1 MDRTCNAPD
10 PLRRSLVTIVLLALA
25 WLVSACGGAVGG
37 GTAPASTSVTR
48 SISASAGGTVDGP
61 GGSQLVIPPGALAA
75 DTDITIAIDDR
86 GLPALPAG
94 AALAAPMLS
103 ITPHDLVFARPVTL
117 SVPVPADAGAGP
129 FTLLK
134 TNTGQQGWRTLVA
147 SNDGSRL
154 VAAIT
159 GLSGFFIDP
168 IGFPTAVAVFP
179 RGFVWQEGGFV
190 ILRADAAWGSRPGHY
205 VTYQWWRNGSALGG
219 ETNDTLLIDPVGM
232 ADDGARFHVTVQ
244 QWGPIGSSGP
254 GQPPVMG
261 RWGTE
266 VASEP
271 LSLQVRPSV
280 PVFIGAPADL
290 AVTAGQPARF
300 SAASTSSTPQTQTWR
315 RCDDPTRSGT
325 ACPVDCRS
333 APWTEVAGATGPV
346 LQIGTATLADDGARF
361 ALQAANRGGASCSPS
376 AQLTVTPAP
385 VPPAILGMSSPGP
398 LFAGQSG
405 SFTVNA
411 AGSDLSFRWET
422 QPSGSSVF
430 TPVQPPVDAATYT
443 VSNVGAADNGT
454 LVRVVV
460 SNSLGSVELDP
471 PAVLQVRAGAA
482 LAPVRLGTSTNASL
496 ALTADGRLMAWGSN
510 GNGLGGTNAGGDLLT
525 PAAIPGLT
533 GVARFDGGELHGL
546 ALSGR
551 GELLAWGGGA
561 GARLGT
567 SAAGFE
573 PRPIPGFGPGSA
585 RGPAS
590 AAAAGGSFS
599 IVATADGRVWGWG
612 WNDDGNLGNGSTV
625 PAFDMPVE
633 LTGLAGIVRVAAS
646 REAAAALDRQG
657 RLWVWGVAGGHL
669 GQDQAYLLPTPVPL
683 PGPAVDVSL
692 GRGFGMA
699 LLGDGRVV
707 AWGRNDLGQLGAGD
721 LEPRHAPA
729 VVPLPDVAVGISVG
743 DSHVAV
749 LLADGRVMTW
759 GAGGDGQLGGVSMAR
774 RTEPGLV
781 EGLPPIRAIAAGN
794 LHTLALDAQGQV
806 WAWGRNRNGQLGD
819 GTTLGSL
826 RPRLV
831 PGLNLN

>member
-1 MDRTCNAPD
+1 M
-10 PLRRSLVTIVLLALA
+10 LA
-25 WLVSACGGAVGG
+25 WLVAACGGSGG
-37 GTAPASTSVTR
+37 GGAAPAPAPTSVTR
-48 SISASAGGTVDGP
+48 TVSAAAGGTVDGP
-61 GGSQLVIPPGALAA
+61 GGTQLVIPPGALAA
-75 DTDITIAIDDR
+75 DTDITIAVDDR
-86 GLPALPAG
+86 GLPAVPAG
-94 AALAAPMLS
+94 ASLASPMLS

-134 TNTGQQGWRTLVA
+134 TNAGQQGWRTLAA
-147 SNDGSRL
+147 SNDGARL
-154 VAAIT
+154 VAAISE
-159 GLSGFFIDP
+159 LSGFFIDP
-168 IGFPTAVAVFP
+168 AGFPIAVAVFP
-179 RGFVWQEGGFV
+179 RSFVWQEGGFV
-190 ILRADAAWGSRPGHY
+190 LLRADAAWGSRPGHY

-232 ADDGARFHVTVQ
+232 ADDGALFHVTVQ
-244 QWGPIGSSGP
+244 QWGPIGSTGA

-261 RWGTE
+261 RWGVE

-271 LSLQVRPSV
+271 LSLRVRPAV

-290 AVTAGQPARF
+290 AVTAGQSARF
-300 SAASTSSTPQTQTWR
+300 SAASRSSTPQTLTWR
-315 RCDDPTRSGT
+315 RCEDPTRSGT
-325 ACPVDCRS
+325 ACPADCS
-333 APWTEVAGATGPV
+333 AAPWVTVAGATAAV
-346 LQIGTATLADDGARF
+346 LQIGAATLADDGARF
-361 ALQAANRGGASCSPS
+361 ALQAANRGGASCSRS

-385 VPPAILGMSSPGP
+385 VAPAILGLSAPGP

-411 AGSDLSFRWET
+411 TGSDLGYRWET
-422 QPSGSSVF
+422 QPSGSNAF
-430 TPVQPPVDAATYT
+430 APVQPPVDAATYT
-443 VSNVGAADNGT
+443 VSNVSAADNGT

-460 SNSLGSVELDP
+460 SNGLGSVVLDP

-482 LAPVRLGTSTNASL
+482 LAPVRLGTSTHASL

-510 GNGLGGTNAGGDLLT
+510 GNGLGGTNDGGDLLT
-525 PAAIPGLT
+525 PVAIPGLT

-546 ALSGR
+546 ALAGS
-551 GELLAWGGGA
+551 GELLAWGSGA
-561 GARLGT
+561 GAQLGT
-567 SAAGFE
+567 PVAGFE
-573 PRPIPGFGPGSA
+573 TRPVPGFGPGSA
-585 RGPAS
+585 RGPVS

-599 IVATADGRVWGWG
+599 IVATADGRVWSWG
-612 WNDDGNLGNGSTV
+612 WNDTGNLGDGSTV
-625 PAFDMPVE
+625 PAFDTPVE

-692 GRGFGMA
+692 GRGFGVA

-707 AWGRNDLGQLGAGD
+707 TWGQNDLGQLGSGD
-721 LEPRHAPA
+721 TEPRHAPA

-743 DSHVAV
+743 DDHVAV

-759 GAGGDGQLGGVSMAR
+759 GAGSQGQLGGVSMAR
-774 RTEPGLV
+774 RTEPGVV
-781 EGLPPIRAIAAGN
+781 EDLPPIRAIAAGN

-819 GTTLGSL
+819 GTTLGAL